1 MNGSTITCND
11 TLFFIAENAILLQQ
25 NITMKN
31 TVLFLIIMYQQH
43 GAMENA
49 KEKGDG
55 SNKEKLFKTVAL
67 LELSISMIKAG
78 TLNTQT
84 HQQ

>member
-1 MNGSTITCND
+1 
-11 TLFFIAENAILLQQ
+11 
-25 NITMKN
+25 
-31 TVLFLIIMYQQH
+31 MYQQH

-55 SNKEKLFKTVAL
+55 SNKEKLFKTVAR